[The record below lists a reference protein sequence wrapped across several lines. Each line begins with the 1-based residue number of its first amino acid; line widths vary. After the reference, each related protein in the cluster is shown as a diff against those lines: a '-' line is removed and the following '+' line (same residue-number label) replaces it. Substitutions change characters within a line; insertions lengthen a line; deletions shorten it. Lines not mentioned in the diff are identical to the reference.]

1 MADFKRRP
9 SEPSWART
17 VGEAISG
24 LVGAAVV
31 AARYVQIESPRMR
44 RQAKSA
50 LTEIRSWPDRANQAL
65 LDSLSADLGRKITNE
80 DLDTSEK
87 RDRIAKELAFDDSYP
102 ETEEYKKLRDTWN
115 QRKSCPPSTQAKV
128 SSKKSA
134 PSTFTYVDDDDV
146 PF

>member
-1 MADFKRRP
+1 MAKLEDKP
-9 SEPSWART
+9 SEPSWAR
-17 VGEAISG
+17 VFGEAIGG
-24 LVGAAVV
+24 LVGSAVV
-31 AARYVQIESPRMR
+31 AARYVQVEYPRMR

-65 LDSLSADLGRKITNE
+65 LDSLSADLGRKITDK
-80 DLDTSEK
+80 DLDTPEK
-87 RDRIAKELAFDDSYP
+87 RERIAKELAWNDSYP